1 LFTDKLNHKS
11 QKIEK
16 YLPMEITGKIIKILP
31 LQTGTGKNGT
41 WKKQDFVIETTA
53 QIARKVCFSLWGD
66 KIDQFNLKEGEDAEV
81 SFDLESR
88 EYNNRWYTEAKAW
101 KIVKKGASPPKPP
114 EEEYF
119 PVNEEMLP
127 DDGLPF

>member
-1 LFTDKLNHKS
+1 
-11 QKIEK
+11 
-16 YLPMEITGKIIKILP
+16 MEITGKIIKILP

-66 KIDQFNLKEGEDAEV
+66 KIDQFNLKEGEEAEV

-101 KIVKKGASPPKPP
+101 KIVKKGSSQQKPP
-114 EEEYF
+114 EPEDF
-119 PVNEEMLP
+119 PISEEMLP

>member
-1 LFTDKLNHKS
+1 
-11 QKIEK
+11 
-16 YLPMEITGKIIKILP
+16 MEITGKIIKILP

-41 WKKQDFVIETTA
+41 WKKQEFILETAA
-53 QIARKVCFSLWGD
+53 QISRKICFSIWGD
-66 KIDQFNLKEGEDAEV
+66 KIDQFNLNEGDDAEV
-81 SFDLESR
+81 MFDLESR

-101 KIVKKGASPPKPP
+101 KVVKKGLGQPKPP
-114 EEEYF
+114 EEEDF

>member
-1 LFTDKLNHKS
+1 
-11 QKIEK
+11 
-16 YLPMEITGKIIKILP
+16 MELTGKIIKILP

-41 WKKQDFVIETTA
+41 WKKQEFVVETTA
-53 QIARKVCFSLWGD
+53 QITRKVCFSLWGD
-66 KIDQFNLKEGEDAEV
+66 KIDQFNLKEGEDAEI

-101 KIVKKGASPPKPP
+101 KITKKGASQSKPP
-114 EEEYF
+114 ETEDF

>member
-1 LFTDKLNHKS
+1 
-11 QKIEK
+11 
-16 YLPMEITGKIIKILP
+16 MELTGKIIKILP

-41 WKKQDFVIETTA
+41 WKKQEFVVETIT

-66 KIDQFNLKEGEDAEV
+66 KIDQFNLQEGEDAEV

-101 KIVKKGASPPKPP
+101 KIVKKGAGQQKPQEP
-114 EEEYF
+114 EDF